1 MSGNIKQALVNV
13 SPLLGNRNRHSD
25 QQQKTEDKC
34 FRKTV
39 EGLEPNFYLSHV
51 REKHI
56 PTLNEPEET

>member
-1 MSGNIKQALVNV
+1 MSRRC
-13 SPLLGNRNRHSD
+13 LGTGIATVD
-25 QQQKTEDKC
+25 QQQKTKDKC
-34 FRKTV
+34 FRKTD